1 MADSDPKTP
10 ENGALPFVLG
20 SGSPRRRAMLAGA
33 GIAAAVH
40 TADIDETPTTGEG
53 PLDFTARMA
62 REKAAAVAA
71 KQGRPALGCD
81 TTVIVDGDI
90 LGKPV
95 DDADAAAMLLR
106 LAGRSHDV
114 ISAWAI
120 AAPDGIRRVGHSVT
134 TVRFRPATVAQIE
147 AYVATGEPRD
157 KAGAYGIQGH
167 GMRLVDGYDG
177 DYLTVV
183 GMPLGQVLDGLV
195 AEGLLPAPPSAL
207 AARAMVLRG
216 RIAAGCDAAGR
227 DPADVTLVGA
237 SKAQPLGLIE
247 DALAAGV
254 RDLGESYVQEWA
266 EKAAALAG
274 RAPAPVWHFIGR
286 VQRNKAKHIAEADL
300 VHGVY
305 AARTAEALG
314 KRARAAGRILP
325 ILIQVDLAGEA
336 SKGGVSPEELGPL
349 LDEIAG
355 IDGVRVDGLMT
366 LPPQEGLAG
375 ARARFA
381 ELRALRDGSQT
392 AERPLPVLS
401 MGMSGDFDAAVAEG
415 ATHVRVGTALFGPR
429 G

>member
-1 MADSDPKTP
+1 MADTLQPP
-10 ENGALPFVLG
+10 VAAGFVLG

-33 GIAAAVH
+33 GLSPPVY
-40 TADIDETPTTGEG
+40 TADIDEIPATGEG
-53 PLDFTARMA
+53 PLDFTERMA
-62 REKAAAVAA
+62 REKAAAVAP
-71 KQGRPALGCD
+71 KVGRPVLGCD

-90 LGKPV
+90 LGKPT
-95 DDADAAAMLLR
+95 DDDDAAAMLAR

-120 AAPDGIRRVGHSVT
+120 ADRDGVRRTGHAVT
-134 TVRFRPATVAQIE
+134 AVRFRPLKRREIE

-157 KAGAYGIQGH
+157 KAGAYGIQGL
-167 GMRLVDGYDG
+167 GMRLIDGYDG

-183 GMPLGQVLDGLV
+183 GMPLGAVVEGLV
-195 AEGLLPAPPSAL
+195 AEGLVPKPPSAL

-227 DPADVTLVGA
+227 DPAGVTLVGA
-237 SKAQPLGLIE
+237 SKAQPVQRLR

-254 RDLGESYVQEWA
+254 PDLGESYVQEWID
-266 EKAAALAG
+266 KADALADG
-274 RAPAPVWHFIGR
+274 PAPVWHFIGR
-286 VQRNKAKHIAEADL
+286 VQRNKAKHVARAAL

-314 KRARAAGRILP
+314 RRARADGRTLP

-336 SKGGVSPEELGPL
+336 SKGGVAPGALPAL
-349 LDEIAG
+349 LDAIGGVE
-355 IDGVRVDGLMT
+355 GVRVDGLMT

-381 ELRALRDGSQT
+381 ELRALRDGLAST
-392 AERPLPVLS
+392 ARPLPLLS

-415 ATHVRVGTALFGPR
+415 ATHVRVGTALFGARR

>member
-1 MADSDPKTP
+1 MADR
-10 ENGALPFVLG
+10 FVLG

-33 GIAAAVH
+33 GVTAPVQ
-40 TADIDETPTTGEG
+40 TADIDETPATGEG

-71 KQGRPALGCD
+71 KRGLPALGCD
-81 TTVIVDGDI
+81 TTVIVDGEI

-95 DDADAAAMLLR
+95 DDDDAVAMLRR
-106 LAGRSHDV
+106 LSGRSHEV

-120 AAPDGIRRVGHSVT
+120 ADRGGIRRVGHSVT
-134 TVRFRPATVAQIE
+134 VVRFRPATQAQIE

-157 KAGAYGIQGH
+157 KAGAYGIQDQ
-167 GMRLVDGYDG
+167 GMRLVEGYEG

-183 GMPLGQVLDGLV
+183 GMPLGQVLAGLV

-207 AARAMVLRG
+207 AGRLMVLRG

-227 DPADVTLVGA
+227 DPGAVTLVGA
-237 SKAQPLGLIE
+237 SKAQPLALLK

-254 RDLGESYVQEWA
+254 RDLGESYVQDWL

-274 RAPAPVWHFIGR
+274 LDPAPVWHFIGR

-314 KRARAAGRILP
+314 RRARAAGRVLP

-336 SKGGVSPEELGPL
+336 SKGGVAPDGLPAL
-349 LDEIAG
+349 LDDIAG
-355 IDGVRVDGLMT
+355 VDGVRVDGLMT

-381 ELRALRDGSQT
+381 ELRALRDGLAT
-392 AERPLPVLS
+392 AERPLPLLS

-429 G
+429 GR